1 MTRADFLA
9 RLKRGLVGLPT
20 TVAHDIIN
28 DYEVHFDDAVRA
40 GRTEA
45 ETAEALGD
53 PDRLAREL
61 KAEAGVQR
69 WRQEQTPS
77 AAAGAVFAVLGLG
90 AIDILILLPLL
101 MGVIGALFGI
111 LVAVIALFV
120 AGGGV
125 MVAGPFAGFPGGGIA
140 AFLAGLSLMAGAVSA
155 GALLAIVTVLLVNG
169 LVWFARLHYRLLK
182 PALEP
187 RTATYQAP
195 VAPSYAPTQAT
206 GDPA

>member
-1 MTRADFLA
+1 MTRAEFLS

-20 TVAHDIIN
+20 SSATEILN
-28 DYEVHFDDAVRA
+28 DYEAHFDDGVQA

-45 ETAEALGD
+45 EVAAALGN
-53 PDRLAREL
+53 PERLAREL

-101 MGVIGALFGI
+101 MSVIGVLFGFF
-111 LVAVIALFV
+111 IATIGVFV
-120 AGGGV
+120 AGGAV
-125 MVAGPFAGFPGGGIA
+125 MVAGPFAGFPGGTLA
-140 AFLAGLSLMAGAVSA
+140 AILAGLGMMSGAIAV
-155 GALLAIVTVLLVNG
+155 GALLAVCTIWLVNG

-187 RTATYQAP
+187 QSSTSAY
-195 VAPSYAPTQAT
+195 

>member
-1 MTRADFLA
+1 MTRAEFLS

-20 TVAHDIIN
+20 STAADIVN
-28 DYEVHFDDAVRA
+28 DYETHFDDGLQA

-45 ETAEALGD
+45 EVATALGD
-53 PDRLAREL
+53 PERLAREL

-101 MGVIGALFGI
+101 MGVIGTLFGFF
-111 LVAVIALFV
+111 VAVIACFF
-120 AGGGV
+120 AGGAI
-125 MVAGPFAGFPGGGIA
+125 MVTGPFAGFPGGGFA
-140 AFLAGLSLMAGAVSA
+140 AFLAGLGLMAGSVAI
-155 GALLAIVTVLLVNG
+155 GALRSVATIWLVNG

-182 PALEP
+182 PALDQSP
-187 RTATYQAP
+187 YTSSA
-195 VAPSYAPTQAT
+195 SNS
-206 GDPA
+206 GDLA

>member
-1 MTRADFLA
+1 MTRAEFLA

-20 TVAHDIIN
+20 TVANDILN
-28 DYEVHFDDAVRA
+28 DYASHFDDGIRD

-45 ETAEALGD
+45 EVAQALGD

-69 WRQEQTPS
+69 WKQEQTPS

-101 MGVIGALFGI
+101 MGVVGTLFAV
-111 LVAVIALFV
+111 LVAVISIFV

-125 MVAGPFAGFPGGGIA
+125 MVVGPFAGFPGGGLA
-140 AFLAGLSLMAGAVSA
+140 AFLGGLSLMAGAVSA
-155 GALLAIVTVLLVNG
+155 GALLAIVIVLLVNG

-187 RTATYQAP
+187 QAP
-195 VAPSYAPTQAT
+195 VNNPISSYAAPQNKA
-206 GDPA
+206 DKA